1 MKNGSLTKNGAFKKR
16 IMGETLGFALHHL
29 KKMKAEV
36 TEKEEI

>member
-1 MKNGSLTKNGAFKKR
+1 MGLLKR
-16 IMGETLGFALHHL
+16 IMGERLGFALHHL